1 MNENVEV
8 LLPLISKTPCHCDWL
23 LVIFARG
30 AKIPVNLFTLKSFKQ
45 IVESLALFGPL
56 SVQKEQVGENP
67 CCFIK
72 PPFLFST
79 APPLRT
85 ALGRLQRNLRGLK
98 TLLQKKRTKLSLCSW
113 HRLWRKGASVRGQR
127 NIRTPVSLQLLRRMC
142 TSAVDI
148 SRLVNHMLK
157 YFLGIFKKMSHS

>member
-8 LLPLISKTPCHCDWL
+8 LLPLISKTPCHCNWF

-67 CCFIK
+67 CCFVK
-72 PPFLFST
+72 PPFLLPS
-79 APPLRT
+79 AQPL
-85 ALGRLQRNLRGLK
+85 A
-98 TLLQKKRTKLSLCSW
+98 
-113 HRLWRKGASVRGQR
+113 
-127 NIRTPVSLQLLRRMC
+127 
-142 TSAVDI
+142 D
-148 SRLVNHMLK
+148 
-157 YFLGIFKKMSHS
+157 Y